1 MPPQTSQNK
10 DGEKTMVLKSILSL
24 QVLNIN
30 DEEPVFTETMAAF
43 LAVLVDVE
51 AMSRLTFFAAS
62 STHAALP

>member
-1 MPPQTSQNK
+1 
-10 DGEKTMVLKSILSL
+10 MVLKSILSL

-43 LAVLVDVE
+43 LAALVDVE